1 MVCSKEELV
10 KLAGIQLR
18 ISEINAYVQQ
28 HQEPQQ
34 LIINP
39 KQPLSRQPTN
49 IASYSQPNSS
59 KTPPS
64 SGDIFTRSSFEQPA
78 ALSQQPT
85 YNATAINNLR
95 LSDTTNLAGSI
106 NNQLAST
113 PTSVVTPLYSSTTG
127 ASVKLHPISE
137 YGYKVSE
144 YDFCFSFLFTDLS
157 VVPEM
162 LSPDHALGCSRLE
175 RAYRAFQIDFN
186 PF

>member
-1 MVCSKEELV
+1 MIWTNSFLTAKRNREQLQQLILSGSLVCSKEDV
-10 KLAGIQLR
+10 AKLAGIQLR

-39 KQPLSRQPTN
+39 IQGKQQTPLSKHQSSN
-49 IASYSQPNSS
+49 IANYSQPNSS

-64 SGDIFTRSSFEQPA
+64 SSDIFTRTSFEQQVPPTAYNPA
-78 ALSQQPT
+78 
-85 YNATAINNLR
+85 AINNLR
-95 LSDTTNLAGSI
+95 LSEAANLSSSA

-137 YGYKVSE
+137 YGYNKV
-144 YDFCFSFLFTDLS
+144 CFAFLYLIET
-157 VVPEM
+157 
-162 LSPDHALGCSRLE
+162 
-175 RAYRAFQIDFN
+175 
-186 PF
+186 